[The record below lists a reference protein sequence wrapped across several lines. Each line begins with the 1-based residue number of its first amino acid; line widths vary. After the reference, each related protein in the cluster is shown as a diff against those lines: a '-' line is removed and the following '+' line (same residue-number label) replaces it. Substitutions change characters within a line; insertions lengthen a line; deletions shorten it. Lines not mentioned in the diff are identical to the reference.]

1 MNPHLQYPL
10 KPDEIMRKKKRIRR
24 ELLAENGERTPCR
37 IAILGGSTTAP
48 IREIVELFLLDK
60 GIAPI
65 FYESEYNKWYEDAC
79 FGNPEL
85 DAFRPQIVYIHT
97 SCVNLPLAQI
107 PAGADEATVETLAKA
122 EFTRYQQAWNQ
133 LREKTGRG
141 CRLCCLAALL
151 PKMPPLQ
158 CAGKWKRETSNL
170 ALQTKLG
177 LKAGWRRTPH
187 ISRSSGTLN
196 ATI

>member
-65 FYESEYNKWYEDAC
+65 FYESEYNK
-79 FGNPEL
+79 F
-85 DAFRPQIVYIHT
+85 
-97 SCVNLPLAQI
+97 
-107 PAGADEATVETLAKA
+107 
-122 EFTRYQQAWNQ
+122 
-133 LREKTGRG
+133 
-141 CRLCCLAALL
+141 
-151 PKMPPLQ
+151 
-158 CAGKWKRETSNL
+158 
-170 ALQTKLG
+170 
-177 LKAGWRRTPH
+177 
-187 ISRSSGTLN
+187 
-196 ATI
+196 